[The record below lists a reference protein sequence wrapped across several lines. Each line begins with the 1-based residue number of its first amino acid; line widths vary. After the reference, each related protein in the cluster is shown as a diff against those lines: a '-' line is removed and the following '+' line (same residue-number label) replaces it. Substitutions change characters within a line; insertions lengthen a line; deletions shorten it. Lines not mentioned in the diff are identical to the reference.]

1 MSRLL
6 HHFLPVFS
14 FGLALDEKVTANQ
27 ATETAAAVTAR
38 ARELIDRA
46 KSAAQ
51 ADGKRPEQAEGA
63 TFAVVAWI
71 DEIMARNPAY
81 LTGSIP
87 LPALFVLNI
96 DTCNGMLPVR

>member
-27 ATETAAAVTAR
+27 ASEAAAAVTAR

-46 KSAAQ
+46 K
-51 ADGKRPEQAEGA
+51 
-63 TFAVVAWI
+63 
-71 DEIMARNPAY
+71 
-81 LTGSIP
+81 
-87 LPALFVLNI
+87 
-96 DTCNGMLPVR
+96 